1 MSSQADLEN
10 VELVAILAI
19 QAAGLAHNI
28 FAMFQARAVLTT
40 S

>member
-1 MSSQADLEN
+1 LSFQADVEN
-10 VELVAILAI
+10 VAHATILAI

-28 FAMFQARAVLTT
+28 FAMFQAWVVLTT